1 MQLIEE
7 AVKPGVDVWIVF
19 SVRETAAFDGSIPGT
34 PMFAPLAEFDL
45 RSYNIKMAHLC
56 TPSNGR
62 LRFLRQL
69 PPPP

>member
-19 SVRETAAFDGSIPGT
+19 SVRET
-34 PMFAPLAEFDL
+34 AEFDL